1 MNLPGGFQEEPLDM
15 AEGRDVVG
23 DETEKGEWSQIRGW
37 PYVTLPCKKLTSRMT
52 ESPEVLEETSDILG
66 LGFRKSPLATE

>member
-37 PYVTLPCKKLTSRMT
+37 P
-52 ESPEVLEETSDILG
+52 
-66 LGFRKSPLATE
+66 